1 VYRLRKEIK
10 ILETLDKLKCKACES
25 VVASKTDL
33 MVMSADGP
41 IGAYVNAHGCVLSEF
56 PYLSVVVCLSCIS
69 AREECFLSEHI
80 ILGTGFLC
88 DQLKASWRRPSKLIQ
103 F

>member
-41 IGAYVNAHGCVLSEF
+41 IGAYVNAHGCV
-56 PYLSVVVCLSCIS
+56 
-69 AREECFLSEHI
+69 
-80 ILGTGFLC
+80 
-88 DQLKASWRRPSKLIQ
+88 PS
-103 F
+103 